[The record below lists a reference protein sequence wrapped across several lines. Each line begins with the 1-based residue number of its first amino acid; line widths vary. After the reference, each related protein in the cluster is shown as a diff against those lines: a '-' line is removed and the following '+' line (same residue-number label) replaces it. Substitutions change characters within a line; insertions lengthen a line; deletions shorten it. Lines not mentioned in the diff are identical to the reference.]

1 LFAADAS
8 KVVDE
13 TLCTNKMLE
22 IVQFLE
28 EKGSRN
34 SLRTL
39 VRFKLST
46 LLEDTEYSMNGY
58 DADVVMEKAIALWA
72 DENPMPTGAADKKI
86 ILLLWLSKRCRAST
100 RLTQGWHLILQL

>member
-1 LFAADAS
+1 MYYFVKKPELGTLFAADAS

-28 EKGSRN
+28 EKGVRN
-34 SLRTL
+34 SLKAL

-58 DADVVMEKAIALWA
+58 DADVVMEKPLSSALRRS
-72 DENPMPTGAADKKI
+72 PPRVG
-86 ILLLWLSKRCRAST
+86 
-100 RLTQGWHLILQL
+100 